1 MLKIYYNIL
10 TLNLS
15 KIHFILL
22 AAGESTRFKAKENK
36 LLSKIKDK
44 TILEHNIEQLKKI
57 GFKKITLVIRNNS
70 ILKNITKTKIE
81 IIKGGKTR
89 TLSVKNAL
97 LKSKI
102 EAKYVFVHDA
112 ARILTS
118 EKILIKLVK
127 ETYKDKYDCIIPF
140 SKCSDTVIKNHI
152 NIKRE
157 DLKLIKT
164 PQVFLKKK
172 ILQLHTTNKNYQL
185 TDDSILMRDN
195 PKEFKIKYLLD
206 NGFNFKVTYKEDL
219 EYLSLNHN
227 QKQRVGLGYDI
238 HKIQK
243 IEKSSYI
250 KLGGISIKSKVRV
263 ISHSDGD
270 VILHA
275 ITDSIL
281 GALSL
286 RDIGTYFPNNQINK
300 NRNSKEFLDF
310 ALKKLRNKNF
320 RINNIDLMIVSEMP
334 KINPYYEK
342 IIKSL
347 TKLLQID
354 KNQIT
359 IKATTNE
366 KSGLIGKSEFIA
378 CWSNLSI
385 Y

>member
-1 MLKIYYNIL
+1 MTLKLSNI
-10 TLNLS
+10 
-15 KIHFILL
+15 HVVLL

-36 LLSKIKDK
+36 LLSKLKDK
-44 TILEHNIEQLKKI
+44 TILEHNIEHLKKI

-70 ILKNITKTKIE
+70 ILKNIKEKNTE
-81 IIKGGKTR
+81 LIKGGKTR

-102 EAKYVFVHDA
+102 KAKYVFIHDA
-112 ARILTS
+112 ARILNS
-118 EKILIKLVK
+118 EKILKRLIK
-127 ETYKDKYDCIIPF
+127 ETQKEIYDCIIPF
-140 SKCSDTVIKNHI
+140 SKCADTIIKDHI

-172 ILQLHTTNKNYQL
+172 IIHLHKINKNIQL
-185 TDDSILMRDN
+185 TDDSFLMRVNYKD
-195 PKEFKIKYLLD
+195 FKIKYLLD
-206 NGFNFKVTYKEDL
+206 NGLNFKVTYKEDL
-219 EYLSLNHN
+219 ENLSINN
-227 QKQRVGLGYDI
+227 KEKQRVGLGYDI

-243 IEKSSYI
+243 IDKYNNI
-250 KLGGISIKSKVRV
+250 KLGGISIKSKIKV

-286 RDIGTYFPNNQINK
+286 RDIGTYFPNNEINK
-300 NRNSKEFLDF
+300 NRNSKEFLNF
-310 ALKKLRNKNF
+310 ALKKLKNKKFN
-320 RINNIDLMIVSEMP
+320 INNIDLMIVSEIP

-342 IIKSL
+342 MIKSL
-347 TKLLQID
+347 IKILQID

-385 Y
+385 S

>member
-1 MLKIYYNIL
+1 MTLK
-10 TLNLS
+10 LS
-15 KIHFILL
+15 NIHFVLL
-22 AAGESTRFKAKENK
+22 AAGESTRFKARENK

-57 GFKKITLVIRNNS
+57 GFKKITLVIKNNN
-70 ILKNITKTKIE
+70 ILKSITKTKIE
-81 IIKGGKTR
+81 LIKGGKTR

-102 EAKYVFVHDA
+102 KAKYVFIHDA
-112 ARILTS
+112 ARILDS
-118 EKILIKLVK
+118 DKLLKKLIK
-127 ETYKDKYDCIIPF
+127 ETKKNIYDCIIPF
-140 SKCSDTVIKNHI
+140 SKCADTVIKNHI

-164 PQVFLKKK
+164 PQVFLKNK
-172 ILQLHTTNKNYQL
+172 IVQLHTINKNYQL
-185 TDDSILMRDN
+185 TDDSILMRVN
-195 PKEFKIKYLLD
+195 PKEFKIKYHLD
-206 NGFNFKVTYKEDL
+206 NGLNFKVTYKEDL
-219 EYLSLNHN
+219 ENLILNHN

-243 IEKSSYI
+243 IEKLSYI
-250 KLGGISIKSKVRV
+250 KLGGIRIKSKVKV

-286 RDIGTYFPNNQINK
+286 RDIGTYFPNNKINK

-310 ALKKLRNKNF
+310 ALKKLRTKNF
-320 RINNIDLMIVSEMP
+320 KINNIDLMIVSEIP

-342 IIKSL
+342 MLISL

>member
-1 MLKIYYNIL
+1 LTLKISNIH
-10 TLNLS
+10 
-15 KIHFILL
+15 IVLL
-22 AAGESTRFKAKENK
+22 AAGKSTRFKANENK
-36 LLSKIKDK
+36 LLSKLKDK

-57 GFKKITLVIRNNS
+57 GFKKITLVIRNNH
-70 ILKNITKTKIE
+70 ILKNIKEKNIE
-81 IIKGGKTR
+81 FIKGGKTR

-97 LKSKI
+97 IKSKI
-102 EAKYVFVHDA
+102 KAKYVFIHDA

-118 EKILIKLVK
+118 EKILKKLVN

-140 SKCSDTVIKNHI
+140 SKCTDTVIKNHI

-172 ILQLHTTNKNYQL
+172 IVHLHTINKNYQL

-206 NGFNFKVTYKEDL
+206 NGFNLKVTYKEDL
-219 EYLSLNHN
+219 ENLTLNYN
-227 QKQRVGLGYDI
+227 QNQRVGLGYDI

-243 IEKSSYI
+243 IDRYNNI
-250 KLGGISIKSKVRV
+250 KLGGISIKSKIRV

-286 RDIGTYFPNNQINK
+286 RDIGTYFPNNKINK

-320 RINNIDLMIVSEMP
+320 KINNIDLMIVSEIP
-334 KINPYYEK
+334 KINPYYEI

-347 TKLLQID
+347 TKLLQIE
-354 KNQIT
+354 KYQIT

>member
-1 MLKIYYNIL
+1 L
-10 TLNLS
+10 TLKLS
-15 KIHFILL
+15 NIHVVLL
-22 AAGESTRFKAKENK
+22 AAGKSTRFKAKENK
-36 LLSKIKDK
+36 LLSKLNDK

-57 GFKKITLVIRNNS
+57 GFKKITLVISNNS
-70 ILKNITKTKIE
+70 ILKDIKEKGIE
-81 IIKGGKTR
+81 LIKGGKTR

-97 LKSKI
+97 TKSKI
-102 EAKYVFVHDA
+102 SAKYVFIHDA
-112 ARILTS
+112 ARILAS
-118 EKILIKLVK
+118 EKILKKLFK

-140 SKCSDTVIKNHI
+140 SKCADTVIKNHT

-157 DLKLIKT
+157 ELKLIKT

-172 ILQLHTTNKNYQL
+172 IVQLHIINKNYQL
-185 TDDSILMRDN
+185 TDDSILMRKN
-195 PKEFKIKYLLD
+195 PKEFKIRYLLD
-206 NGFNFKVTYKEDL
+206 NSFNFKVTYKEDL
-219 EYLSLNHN
+219 ENLSLNHN

-243 IEKSSYI
+243 IEKLSYI
-250 KLGGISIKSKVRV
+250 NLGGISIKSKVKI

-286 RDIGTYFPNNQINK
+286 RDIGTYFPNNKINK
-300 NRNSKEFLDF
+300 NRNSKDFLDF
-310 ALKKLRNKNF
+310 SLKKLRNRNF
-320 RINNIDLMIVSEMP
+320 KINNIDLMIVSESP

-342 IIKSL
+342 MIKSL
-347 TKLLQID
+347 SKLLQIE

>member
-1 MLKIYYNIL
+1 MTLK
-10 TLNLS
+10 LS
-15 KIHFILL
+15 NIHFVLL

-57 GFKKITLVIRNNS
+57 GFKKITLVIRNNN
-70 ILKNITKTKIE
+70 ILKSITKTKIE
-81 IIKGGKTR
+81 LIKGGKTR

-102 EAKYVFVHDA
+102 KAKYVFIHDA
-112 ARILTS
+112 ARILNS
-118 EKILIKLVK
+118 DKLLKKLIN
-127 ETYKDKYDCIIPF
+127 ETFKNIYDCIIPF
-140 SKCSDTVIKNHI
+140 SKCADTVIKNHI

-172 ILQLHTTNKNYQL
+172 IVQLHTINKNYQL

-195 PKEFKIKYLLD
+195 PKEYKIKYLLD

-219 EYLSLNHN
+219 ENLSLNYKKKH
-227 QKQRVGLGYDI
+227 RVGLGYDI

-243 IEKSSYI
+243 IDKLNYI
-250 KLGGISIKSKVRV
+250 NLGGIKIKSKIKI

-286 RDIGTYFPNNQINK
+286 RDIGTYFPNNKINK

-320 RINNIDLMIVSEMP
+320 KINNIDLMIVSEIP

>member
-1 MLKIYYNIL
+1 L
-10 TLNLS
+10 TLKLS
-15 KIHFILL
+15 NIHIVLL
-22 AAGESTRFKAKENK
+22 AAGNSTRFKAKENK

-44 TILEHNIEQLKKI
+44 SILEHNIEQLKKI
-57 GFKKITLVIRNNS
+57 GFKKITLVIRNNV
-70 ILKNITKTKIE
+70 ILKDIKKKDIE

-97 LKSKI
+97 IKSKI
-102 EAKYVFVHDA
+102 TSKYVFIHDA

-118 EKILIKLVK
+118 EKILKKLIK
-127 ETYKDKYDCIIPF
+127 ETYKDKYDCIIPY
-140 SKCSDTVIKNHI
+140 SKCADTVIKNHT

-172 ILQLHTTNKNYQL
+172 ITQLHNINKDNQL

-195 PKEFKIKYLLD
+195 AKDFKIKYLLD
-206 NGFNFKVTYKEDL
+206 NGFNFKVTFKEDL
-219 EYLSLNHN
+219 ENFNLNQI

-243 IEKSSYI
+243 IDKLSYI
-250 KLGGISIKSKVRV
+250 KLGGLNIKSKVRV

-310 ALKKLRNKNF
+310 SLKKLRNKNF
-320 RINNIDLMIVSEMP
+320 QINNIDLMIVSEIP

-342 IIKSL
+342 MIESL

-354 KNQIT
+354 KSQIT

-378 CWSNLSI
+378 CWSNISI

>member
-1 MLKIYYNIL
+1 MTLK
-10 TLNLS
+10 LS
-15 KIHFILL
+15 NIHFILL
-22 AAGESTRFKAKENK
+22 AAGESTRFKARENK

-44 TILEHNIEQLKKI
+44 TIIEHSIEQLKKI
-57 GFKKITLVIRNNS
+57 GFKKITLVIKNND
-70 ILKNITKTKIE
+70 ILKNISTTKLE
-81 IIKGGKTR
+81 LIKGGKTR

-102 EAKYVFVHDA
+102 KAKYVFIHDA
-112 ARILTS
+112 ARILNS
-118 EKILIKLVK
+118 EKILKKLIKEVH
-127 ETYKDKYDCIIPF
+127 KDKYDCIIPF
-140 SKCSDTVIKNHI
+140 SKCADTVIKNHI

-172 ILQLHTTNKNYQL
+172 ITHLHKINRNIEL

-195 PKEFKIKYLLD
+195 PKDFKIKYLLD
-206 NGFNFKVTYKEDL
+206 NGFNIKVTYKEDL
-219 EYLSLNHN
+219 ENLSLNYKK
-227 QKQRVGLGYDI
+227 KQRVGLGYDI

-243 IEKSSYI
+243 IDKLNII
-250 KLGGISIKSKVRV
+250 KLGGIGIKSKVKV

-286 RDIGTYFPNNQINK
+286 RDIGTYFPNNTVNK

-310 ALKKLRNKNF
+310 ALKKLKNKNF
-320 RINNIDLMIVSEMP
+320 KINNIDLMIVSETP

-342 IIKSL
+342 MIKNL
-347 TKLLQID
+347 IKMLQLD
-354 KNQIT
+354 KNRIT

-366 KSGLIGKSEFIA
+366 KSGLIGKSKFIA
-378 CWSNLSI
+378 CWSSLSI

>member
-1 MLKIYYNIL
+1 MTLKLSNIH
-10 TLNLS
+10 
-15 KIHFILL
+15 IVLL
-22 AAGESTRFKAKENK
+22 AAGKSTRFKAKENK
-36 LLSKIKDK
+36 LLSKLNDK
-44 TILEHNIEQLKKI
+44 TIIEHSIEQLTKI
-57 GFKKITLVIRNNS
+57 GFKKITLVISNNS
-70 ILKNITKTKIE
+70 ILRDIKEKDIE
-81 IIKGGKTR
+81 LIKGGKTR

-97 LKSKI
+97 TKSKI
-102 EAKYVFVHDA
+102 TAKYIFIHDA
-112 ARILTS
+112 ARILAS
-118 EKILIKLVK
+118 EKILKKLVK

-140 SKCSDTVIKNHI
+140 SKCADTVIKNHA

-172 ILQLHTTNKNYQL
+172 ITQLHKINKNNQL

-195 PKEFKIKYLLD
+195 AKDFKIKYLLD
-206 NGFNFKVTYKEDL
+206 NGFNIKVTYKEDL
-219 EYLSLNHN
+219 ENLSFNY
-227 QKQRVGLGYDI
+227 KERQRVGLGYDI

-243 IEKSSYI
+243 IDRYNKI
-250 KLGGISIKSKVRV
+250 KLGGISIKSKVKV

-286 RDIGTYFPNNQINK
+286 RDIGTYFPNNKINK

-310 ALKKLRNKNF
+310 ALTKLKNKNF
-320 RINNIDLMIVSEMP
+320 KINNIDVMIVSEIP

-342 IIKSL
+342 MIKSL
-347 TKLLQID
+347 IQILQID

-378 CWSNLSI
+378 CWSNISI